1 MAKRLF
7 SGLFVGVVAVA
18 TTPLLLLAPKPGK
31 VTRRFARQRGA
42 KYVEEVKERVNRR
55 APSGSG

>member
-7 SGLFVGVVAVA
+7 SGLFVGVVAGA
-18 TTPLLLLAPKPGK
+18 TAGLLLALKPGK

-42 KYVEEVKERVNRR
+42 KYVEGVKEMVNRR
-55 APSGSG
+55 ASSGTA

>member
-7 SGLFVGVVAVA
+7 SGLSVGVVAGA
-18 TTPLLLLAPKPGK
+18 TAGLLLAPKPGK

-42 KYVEEVKERVNRR
+42 KYVEEVKERINRGTSKGT
-55 APSGSG
+55 A

>member
-7 SGLFVGVVAVA
+7 SGLFVGVVAGA
-18 TTPLLLLAPKPGK
+18 TAGLLLAPKPGK

-42 KYVEEVKERVNRR
+42 KYVEEVKERINRGTSKGT
-55 APSGSG
+55 A